1 MTPRS
6 ARAPALLGMLLAVAL
21 SIAAGAAIPAA
32 AQGTPPAAAQTITI
46 ESPAAGTQVGS
57 PMVVTGS
64 LARLPASASL
74 SYLVLA
80 GDGRQIGGGSIP
92 IPGSPGQ
99 PAFFIASLT
108 FQEPLDGGA
117 ITLQLADVDPATGA
131 VVATVT
137 LPLVTA
143 PVPQQIIVETPPA
156 GTQVGNPVVV
166 TGRTVRFPPAGVLG
180 YAIYDSGGAQVG
192 GGVFP
197 VAGGPLEGGR
207 FTASLGFAYPPL
219 GGRLRIDLYDQ
230 DPFSLEFLATTT
242 LETAAAALVQQ
253 IVIDTPPFGTQ
264 VGSPVVLT
272 GRATR
277 FPTGGTLQYLI
288 VDGQGAVLGSG
299 SFPVEA
305 AAAGSARF
313 TASLSFRPPAAPGPV
328 RAQVFE
334 VGPDGRITAS
344 PYAEMRW
351 GP

>member
-1 MTPRS
+1 MMFRP
-6 ARAPALLGMLLAVAL
+6 ARAPAILGVLLILAL
-21 SIAAGAAIPAA
+21 AAVAAIPAA
-32 AQGTPPAAAQTITI
+32 AQSTPQAAAQTITI

-57 PMVVTGS
+57 PVVITGS

-74 SYLVLA
+74 SYIVLA
-80 GDGRQIGGGSIP
+80 SDGRQLGGGSFP

-99 PAFFIASLT
+99 QAFFIASLT
-108 FQEPLDGGA
+108 FQEPLDGDS
-117 ITLQLADVDPATGA
+117 ITLQLADIDPATGA
-131 VVATVT
+131 IVATVT

-143 PVPQQIIVETPPA
+143 PVPQRIIVETPPS
-156 GTQVGNPVVV
+156 GTQVGNPVVL
-166 TGRTVRFPPAGVLG
+166 TGRTVRFPPSGVLG

-207 FTASLGFAYPPL
+207 FAASLGFAYPPL

-230 DPFSLEFLATTT
+230 DPFTLAFLATAT
-242 LETAAAALVQQ
+242 LETATAALVQQ
-253 IVIDTPPFGTQ
+253 ITIDTPPFGTQ

-277 FPTGGTLQYLI
+277 YPASGALQYRI
-288 VDGQGAVLGSG
+288 MDGQGVELGSG

-313 TASLSFRPPAAPGPV
+313 TAALTFRPPAAPGPV

-334 VGPDGRITAS
+334 VGADGRVTSS
-344 PYAEMRW
+344 PFAEMRW
-351 GP
+351 GQ